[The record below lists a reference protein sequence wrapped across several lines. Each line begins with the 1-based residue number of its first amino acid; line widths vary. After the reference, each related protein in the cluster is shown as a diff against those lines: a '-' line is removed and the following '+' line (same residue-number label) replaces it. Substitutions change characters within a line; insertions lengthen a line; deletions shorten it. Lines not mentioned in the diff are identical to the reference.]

1 LLSVDR
7 VVAVRLLMVECCVQA
22 QLYLMYGAM
31 DGNRLCAMAVGN
43 KHTFGLDSVPRD
55 YEQGYGL

>member
-1 LLSVDR
+1 
-7 VVAVRLLMVECCVQA
+7 MVECCVQA